1 LRFEAKNG
9 RSLDDRDIYLRDERD
24 QVTDQPSTV
33 VVCSAVVF
41 GHCRLLEEVGELWD
55 FPLRHFC
62 GATSWR
68 RRGYHHGAFHPR
80 VMSRVICVGQ
90 RNNGSSRGINS
101 DVSHEAVNG
110 EGNGRL
116 EGKSEKQR
124 NAMNTVAPSFIWV
137 AGDGAMIRFP

>member
-55 FPLRHFC
+55 FPLCIFVAPRVGEEEATIMVLSTPESC
-62 GATSWR
+62 LESSALANGAT
-68 RRGYHHGAFHPR
+68 GA
-80 VMSRVICVGQ
+80 
-90 RNNGSSRGINS
+90 
-101 DVSHEAVNG
+101 
-110 EGNGRL
+110 
-116 EGKSEKQR
+116 
-124 NAMNTVAPSFIWV
+124 
-137 AGDGAMIRFP
+137 AGA